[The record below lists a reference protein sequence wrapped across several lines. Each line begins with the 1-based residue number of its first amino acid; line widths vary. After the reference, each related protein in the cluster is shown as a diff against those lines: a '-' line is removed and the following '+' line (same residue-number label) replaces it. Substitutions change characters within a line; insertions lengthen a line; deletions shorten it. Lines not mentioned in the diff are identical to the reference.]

1 MILSGNTIKEE
12 LLPKLKEEFGKLSF
26 VSQLVIIQIG
36 QNSASSVY
44 INQKKKMGELL
55 GVKVLDVL
63 LHSEI
68 TEEEVLEVI
77 ENFNNDEETFGI
89 IVQLPIPESLDKR
102 KILDSIKPE
111 KDIDGLG
118 SLQSGFLVTKN
129 KKAFIPATT
138 KGVLTILDYY
148 KIETKGKNVVVVGRS
163 NLVGLPTAISLINKD
178 ATVTVCH
185 SYTQNLEEITKKA
198 DILIVACGKPKFI
211 NKDFVN
217 SNQTIID
224 IGIHRLEDGLCG
236 DVNFEE
242 VKGLVSNIT
251 PVPGGVGPLT
261 VISLFE
267 NLLDA
272 SKR

>member
-26 VSQLVIIQIG
+26 MSQLVIIQIG
-36 QNSASSVY
+36 ENSASSVY
-44 INQKKKMGELL
+44 INQKKKMGEIL

-129 KKAFIPATT
+129 QKAFIPATT
-138 KGVLTILDYY
+138 KGILTILDYY
-148 KIETKGKNVVVVGRS
+148 KLETKGKNVVVVGRS
-163 NLVGLPTAISLINKD
+163 NLVGFPTAISLINRN

-185 SYTQNLEEITKKA
+185 SFTQNLEEISKKA
-198 DILIVACGKPKFI
+198 DILVVACSKPKFI
-211 NKDFVN
+211 NKDFIN

-224 IGIHRLEDGLCG
+224 VGIHRLEDGLCG
-236 DVNFEE
+236 DVNFDEI
-242 VKGLVSNIT
+242 KDLVLNIT

-261 VISLFE
+261 VFSLFE